1 MYDTNISYKKK
12 VTDKMYW
19 DKWGKSYRIEKGRQL
34 VSLSNFKKKSDSQS
48 STNVVVSVHST
59 VTDLTLITTTPF
71 LTFIYY
77 CKINKKGQITEG
89 EYSDFDIRFG
99 VRS

>member
-1 MYDTNISYKKK
+1 MFL
-12 VTDKMYW
+12 
-19 DKWGKSYRIEKGRQL
+19 G
-34 VSLSNFKKKSDSQS
+34 LS
-48 STNVVVSVHST
+48 VVDEVHST

-77 CKINKKGQITEG
+77 FKIDKKDQITEG

>member
-1 MYDTNISYKKK
+1 MK
-12 VTDKMYW
+12 W
-19 DKWGKSYRIEKGRQL
+19 DKWGNSYKVKKGDHL
-34 VSLSNFKKKSDSQS
+34 VSLSDFRG
-48 STNVVVSVHST
+48 STNGVINDYST

-77 CKINKKGQITEG
+77 CEIDKNDQITEG